1 MNNNI
6 STLEDRVRKHSNF
19 YHFNGQYTME
29 TFGIKMYLTG
39 SIESENVFCIEL
51 KSDNSFALKNTMS
64 INSLKDLL
72 ISLFISD
79 PEKLNKFL
87 IMEKRMENLN
97 KLIL

>member
-1 MNNNI
+1 MNNTI
-6 STLEDRVRKHSNF
+6 STLEDRVRNHSNF
-19 YHFNGQYTME
+19 YHSNGQYTME

-51 KSDNSFALKNTMS
+51 KDDNSFALKNTMS

-79 PEKLNKFL
+79 PEKLDKFL
-87 IMEKRMENLN
+87 IMEKRMVNLN